1 MRNFYGM
8 ARARLNIGLS
18 ASIQKD
24 CQGSGKQKFA
34 VGRLG
39 ATNAANCCTPSGAC
53 DRLTE
58 QNRESSLRSPFCP
71 IAGAWARECCSPALD
86 RGHGRRRPTPK
97 DAAQRHSLLWR
108 HHVHSI
114 HSYSGPSGIARWRAI
129 QRPVVTSD
137 MTHRSAT
144 GIFLSWV
151 QSVRTHFPF
160 GGTYAAVL
168 MKGPR

>member
-1 MRNFYGM
+1 MFTAASKSARSSAVPKFDSHSDTCCVASLILGLLQKRDLIRTNSHNVRSSMFFFDICCTKNLYVFATPRRELRNFYGM

-71 IAGAWARECCSPALD
+71 
-86 RGHGRRRPTPK
+86 
-97 DAAQRHSLLWR
+97 
-108 HHVHSI
+108 
-114 HSYSGPSGIARWRAI
+114 
-129 QRPVVTSD
+129 
-137 MTHRSAT
+137 
-144 GIFLSWV
+144 
-151 QSVRTHFPF
+151 
-160 GGTYAAVL
+160 
-168 MKGPR
+168 